1 MPELKYEMKNLDS
14 MWTRIAATTKI
25 EIVCAV
31 LEDEII
37 ALKKQATS
45 EDHSTLATE
54 SNSLSALITLL
65 EDRIEELKPH
75 FHSHN
80 KPFNSTPAA

>member
-1 MPELKYEMKNLDS
+1 MPELNYEMKNLDS

-37 ALKKQATS
+37 YLKKQGFS
-45 EDHSTLATE
+45 EDHSTPVTE
-54 SNSLSALITLL
+54 SSNLSDLITIL

-75 FHSHN
+75 LHSHK
-80 KPFNSTPAA
+80 KPFNSSPAV

>member
-1 MPELKYEMKNLDS
+1 MPELKYEMKNLDN
-14 MWTRIAATTKI
+14 MWTRIAASNKI

-37 ALKKQATS
+37 ALKKQSTS
-45 EDHSTLATE
+45 EDHSTPVAE
-54 SNSLSALITLL
+54 SNNLSGLITIL

-75 FHSHN
+75 LHSH
-80 KPFNSTPAA
+80 KRPFNSTPAA

>member
-14 MWTRIAATTKI
+14 MWTRIAASNKI

-37 ALKKQATS
+37 ELKKQETS
-45 EDHSTLATE
+45 EDHSTSSIE
-54 SNSLSALITLL
+54 SNNLSDLITIL
-65 EDRIEELKPH
+65 ESRIEELKPH
-75 FHSHN
+75 FQSHTR
-80 KPFNSTPAA
+80 PFNGTPKA

>member
-1 MPELKYEMKNLDS
+1 MPELNYEMKNLDS
-14 MWTRIAATTKI
+14 MWTRIAASNKI

-54 SNSLSALITLL
+54 SNSLSALITIL

-75 FHSHN
+75 FNSN
-80 KPFNSTPAA
+80 KKPFNSSPKA

>member
-1 MPELKYEMKNLDS
+1 MPELNYEMKNLDS

-37 ALKKQATS
+37 ALKKQEIS
-45 EDHSTLATE
+45 EDHSTSSIE
-54 SNSLSALITLL
+54 SNNLSDLITIL
-65 EDRIEELKPH
+65 ENRIEELKPY
-75 FHSHN
+75 FHSHTR
-80 KPFNSTPAA
+80 PFNSTPKA